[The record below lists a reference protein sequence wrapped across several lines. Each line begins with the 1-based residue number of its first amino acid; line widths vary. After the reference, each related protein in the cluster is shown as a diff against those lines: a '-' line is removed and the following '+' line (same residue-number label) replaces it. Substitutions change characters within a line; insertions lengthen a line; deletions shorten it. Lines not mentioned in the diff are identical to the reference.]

1 VTDLTKEQ
9 GRAPADTDRFYVQ
22 LDKHPL
28 FQAWGKD
35 DAESPSPL
43 PTLKDAFVFAA
54 SLGWANERRVQLVK
68 RQHVGFW
75 RSFDSRDAAIL
86 QGIAIAET
94 GDPAVVANQGE
105 VIRIAEE
112 YANGGIDLLQA
123 YDRSDTERTL
133 VALAGL
139 VFGTERPAD
148 GSSVPKDA
156 STAPLPADEELVE
169 ELVEEVGDQS

>member
-1 VTDLTKEQ
+1 MMADSRNADAP
-9 GRAPADTDRFYVQ
+9 RAQSDVDRFYVQ
-22 LDKHPL
+22 LDKHPT

-35 DAESPSPL
+35 DANSTSAL

-54 SLGWANERRVQLVK
+54 CLGWARERRAPLAK

-75 RSFDSRDAAIL
+75 RSFDSRDATLL
-86 QGIAIAET
+86 QAIAIAET

-112 YANGGIDLLQA
+112 YANGGIDLLIP
-123 YDRSDTERTL
+123 YDRSDQERTL

-139 VFGTERPAD
+139 IF
-148 GSSVPKDA
+148 
-156 STAPLPADEELVE
+156 STTSTNEGHLSTKLPVATMDDLEEDE
-169 ELVEEVGDQS
+169 G